1 MQNVS
6 GIPRGVTFTCLKTT
20 TADWLAITH
29 AGPQNN
35 TEVWSRRH
43 RLPLCSYMPGTPWWK
58 PRLKRGLSPQRH
70 QTALMPASFSIP
82 WAMPPKLRQEKTP
95 PGYLARQ
102 ILLIRPPCRA
112 PMLLRQFLFQ
122 RPSTS
127 TSSQTA
133 CLGAYENAWC
143 FKNVLLCCNPPLKLM
158 FLIPGAAA
166 IASQPSAPAGSYH
179 IPWLN
184 KGRPQKAQRF
194 SFRRAHISF
203 IGLI

>member
-1 MQNVS
+1 MQGRKIIQRS
-6 GIPRGVTFTCLKTT
+6 GPEGTDCPSAPTCL
-20 TADWLAITH
+20 
-29 AGPQNN
+29 G
-35 TEVWSRRH
+35 RRGGSHHVLREASVH
-43 RLPLCSYMPGTPWWK
+43 RDTKLHWCRP
-58 PRLKRGLSPQRH
+58 LSPFHGPCH
-70 QTALMPASFSIP
+70 QN
-82 WAMPPKLRQEKTP
+82 WDKRRTP

-158 FLIPGAAA
+158 FLIPGAAV
-166 IASQPSAPAGSYH
+166 IGSQPSAPAGSYH